1 MFREALGM
9 DRPSIVIRA
18 GDLHAR
24 VCECPGPHQ
33 RMSLCCEVMRS
44 ALALKSGDILLDDT
58 EGEAELAIQYVIPRP
73 EWGNG
78 GESIEPQ
85 VFDPRR
91 VTSRVAQ
98 TRP

>member
-9 DRPSIVIRA
+9 DRSSVVIRA
-18 GDLHAR
+18 GDLHTR
-24 VCECPGPHQ
+24 VGECPGPHQ

-44 ALALKSGDILLDDT
+44 VLALKSGDILLDDT
-58 EGEAELAIQYVIPRP
+58 EDEAALAIQYVIPVRSG
-73 EWGNG
+73 GNG

-98 TRP
+98 PRP